1 MNTIAFFWQWEA
13 RFSVIRTAGGA
24 RRRVRG
30 LLGRSQ
36 SVLQPHLKGETWTLN
51 LKPKALHGAF
61 QVLRIIDSPRSRCQG
76 GVFSQWPHATVLAY
90 VFISSAN
97 VAYCTMSVSK
107 LVSCCTDTMP
117 ISIDWCFS
125 RDHIQHTRIHPI

>member
-1 MNTIAFFWQWEA
+1 MGSTVLCHPYRW
-13 RFSVIRTAGGA
+13 RGTKKGKRTVGA
-24 RRRVRG
+24 KSICATAPFERRRN
-30 LLGRSQ
+30 LDPESKTQ
-36 SVLQPHLKGETWTLN
+36 S
-51 LKPKALHGAF
+51 LHGAF

-76 GVFSQWPHATVLAY
+76 GVFLQWPHATVLAY

-97 VAYCTMSVSK
+97 AAYCTMSVSK

-125 RDHIQHTRIHPI
+125 RDYIQHTRIHLI